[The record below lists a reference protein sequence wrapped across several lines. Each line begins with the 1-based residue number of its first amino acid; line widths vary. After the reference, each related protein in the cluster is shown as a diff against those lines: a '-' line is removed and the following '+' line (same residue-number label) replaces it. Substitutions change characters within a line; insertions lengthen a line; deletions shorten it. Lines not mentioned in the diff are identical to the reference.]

1 MSADII
7 WILSDYIANRIPQKY
22 YKGKKIITTIH
33 HIVPWKVT
41 EQQIKHF
48 KFLDSISDYFTV
60 IESRCK
66 TELMKYVTKPIRI
79 VPFWHNEKLWRQLDT
94 DKYVL
99 RMKYGIPSG
108 LNDFI
113 IGSFQRDTEGAG
125 IPEGIYKP
133 KFEKGPDLFVKAVVA
148 YRRRLES
155 NPDTANKKITV
166 LLTGYRRQYIMREL
180 KKNDIPYVYIQMCN
194 ITVMNELYNC
204 LDLYIVSSRV
214 EGGPRAINEC
224 SLTKTPLFS
233 TDVGIAQLL
242 CHPNSII
249 DMDNIDISIYS
260 QWKVTNVEYN
270 YSKAQKYTIENYMEK
285 FNKLMF
291 EEEELYEV

>member
-1 MSADII
+1 
-7 WILSDYIANRIPQKY
+7 
-22 YKGKKIITTIH
+22 
-33 HIVPWKVT
+33 
-41 EQQIKHF
+41 
-48 KFLDSISDYFTV
+48 
-60 IESRCK
+60 
-66 TELMKYVTKPIRI
+66 
-79 VPFWHNEKLWRQLDT
+79 
-94 DKYVL
+94 
-99 RMKYGIPSG
+99 
-108 LNDFI
+108 
-113 IGSFQRDTEGAG
+113 
-125 IPEGIYKP
+125 
-133 KFEKGPDLFVKAVVA
+133 
-148 YRRRLES
+148 
-155 NPDTANKKITV
+155 
-166 LLTGYRRQYIMREL
+166 
-180 KKNDIPYVYIQMCN
+180 MCN